1 MSVNIWE
8 WLVAGLLGAVIS
20 SAEIISRYRDEPQ
33 YALRTWPSLLYML
46 VNALASIGT
55 LAIIRAVKWTFGI
68 DDPALLG
75 WAQVFVA
82 GFGAMAIL
90 RTSLFSVQVGDETV
104 SIGLKHYLDVLLA
117 SVDRAVDR
125 KRAEERGK
133 AVSIIM
139 ANVSFDKAYQALP
152 AYCLALLQN
161 LPQNDQDQLGK
172 KVGILYNSAG
182 INPRIKSLL
191 LGIALMNLVGESVLR
206 AAVKNLGTDLEA
218 DPIPPTLSE
227 IE

>member
-1 MSVNIWE
+1 MPANIWE
-8 WLVAGLLGAVIS
+8 WLVAGLLGAIIS

-33 YALRTWPSLLYML
+33 YALRTWPSVFYML

-55 LAIIRAVKWTFGI
+55 LAFIRIVNWTFGI
-68 DDPALLG
+68 NDPLLLG

-90 RTSLFSVQVGDETV
+90 RASLFSVQVGDEV
-104 SIGLKHYLDVLLA
+104 VPIGLKHYLDVLLA

-125 KRAEERGK
+125 RRAEERGK
-133 AVSIIM
+133 AVGLIM
-139 ANVSFDKAYQALP
+139 ANVVFEKAYQALP

-161 LPQNDQDQLGK
+161 LSQADQDQLGK
-172 KVGILYNSAG
+172 KIGLLYNSAG

-191 LGIALMNLVGESVLR
+191 LGIALMNLVGENVLR
-206 AAVKNLGTDLEA
+206 AAVKNLGEDLEA
-218 DPIPPTLSE
+218 GPDPLTLSE